1 MDEKLDLEMIA
12 MTLIGRAGES
22 KSLAYQ
28 ALAAAKEGKFEEE
41 KVINAIQDG
50 IASAYKKEFGEQ
62 FPIKVVMNK
71 ESRSV
76 SVYGYMKV
84 VDKVIDDDTEIWI
97 EDAKKIKA
105 DAQLGEMI
113 LIDINPAVIFGR
125 ISSQAAKQV
134 VLQRLNDEKKERI
147 NKEMSGYCN
156 EIVPAVIRR
165 VDGGF
170 VYVEITATQME
181 GVMSRQDQVRTE
193 TYNVGDR
200 IKVYVKH
207 IKEHGKSLQVI
218 VSRSAPGFVRR
229 LFENEVPEIKAGLV
243 KIKNVV
249 REAGFRTKMSVYS
262 DDINIDPVGACI
274 GQKGLRINS
283 VVQELNGEKIDV
295 IQYTDDIQ
303 QYITHALSPAKIL
316 MIMLDEE
323 NKKAEVIVE
332 DEQLSLAIGKNG
344 QNARLAAKLTEWRID
359 VKQYSSYS
367 KEIES
372 SVDLPKD
379 IENFISSEDSEVV
392 SPGLEELLKN

>member
-1 MDEKLDLEMIA
+1 MARKKKVTGIDIEEFFDALDL
-12 MTLIGRAGES
+12 LV
-22 KSLAYQ
+22 
-28 ALAAAKEGKFEEE
+28 KEGKFEEE

-359 VKQYSSYS
+359 VKQYSAYS

>member
-1 MDEKLDLEMIA
+1 MARKKKVTGIDIEEFFDALDL
-12 MTLIGRAGES
+12 LV
-22 KSLAYQ
+22 
-28 ALAAAKEGKFEEE
+28 KEGKFEEE

-303 QYITHALSPAKIL
+303 QYITHALNPAKIL

>member
-1 MDEKLDLEMIA
+1 MARKKKVTGIDIEEFFDALDL
-12 MTLIGRAGES
+12 LV
-22 KSLAYQ
+22 
-28 ALAAAKEGKFEEE
+28 KEGKFEEE

-229 LFENEVPEIKAGLV
+229 QFENEVPEIKAGLV

>member
-1 MDEKLDLEMIA
+1 MARKKKVTGIDIEEFFDALDL
-12 MTLIGRAGES
+12 LV
-22 KSLAYQ
+22 
-28 ALAAAKEGKFEEE
+28 KEGKFEEE

>member
-1 MDEKLDLEMIA
+1 MARKKKVTGIDIEEFFDALDL
-12 MTLIGRAGES
+12 LV
-22 KSLAYQ
+22 
-28 ALAAAKEGKFEEE
+28 KEGKFEEE

-170 VYVEITATQME
+170 VYVEIIATQME

-200 IKVYVKH
+200 IKVFVKH
-207 IKEHGKSLQVI
+207 IKEHGKALQVI

-332 DEQLSLAIGKNG
+332 DEQLSLAIGKSG

-379 IENFISSEDSEVV
+379 IENFMSSEDSESV
-392 SPGLEELLKN
+392 SSGLEELLKN

>member
-1 MDEKLDLEMIA
+1 MARKKKVTAIDIEEFFDALDL
-12 MTLIGRAGES
+12 LV
-22 KSLAYQ
+22 
-28 ALAAAKEGKFEEE
+28 KEGKFEEE

-134 VLQRLNDEKKERI
+134 VLQRLNDEKKERV

-200 IKVYVKH
+200 IKVFVKH
-207 IKEHGKSLQVI
+207 IKEHGKALQVI

-332 DEQLSLAIGKNG
+332 DEQLSLAIGKSG

-379 IENFISSEDSEVV
+379 IENFMSSEDSESV
-392 SPGLEELLKN
+392 SSGLEELLKN

>member
-1 MDEKLDLEMIA
+1 MARKKKVTGIDIEEFFDALDL
-12 MTLIGRAGES
+12 LV
-22 KSLAYQ
+22 
-28 ALAAAKEGKFEEE
+28 KEGKFEEE

-156 EIVPAVIRR
+156 ESVPAVIRR

-200 IKVYVKH
+200 IKVFVKH
-207 IKEHGKSLQVI
+207 IKEHGKALQVI

-332 DEQLSLAIGKNG
+332 DEQLSLAIGKSG

-379 IENFISSEDSEVV
+379 IENFMSSEDSESV
-392 SPGLEELLKN
+392 SSGLEELLKN

>member
-1 MDEKLDLEMIA
+1 MARKKKVTGIDIEEFFDALDL
-12 MTLIGRAGES
+12 LV
-22 KSLAYQ
+22 
-28 ALAAAKEGKFEEE
+28 KEGKFEEE

-200 IKVYVKH
+200 IKVFVKH
-207 IKEHGKSLQVI
+207 IKEHGKALQVI

-379 IENFISSEDSEVV
+379 IENFMSSDSESV
-392 SPGLEELLKN
+392 SSGLEELLKN

>member
-1 MDEKLDLEMIA
+1 MARKKKVTGIDIEEFFDALDL
-12 MTLIGRAGES
+12 LV
-22 KSLAYQ
+22 
-28 ALAAAKEGKFEEE
+28 KEGKFEEE

-62 FPIKVVMNK
+62 LPIKVVMNK

>member
-1 MDEKLDLEMIA
+1 MARKKKVTGIDIEEFFDALDL
-12 MTLIGRAGES
+12 LV
-22 KSLAYQ
+22 
-28 ALAAAKEGKFEEE
+28 KEGKFEEE

-200 IKVYVKH
+200 IKVFVKH
-207 IKEHGKSLQVI
+207 IKEHGKALQVI

-332 DEQLSLAIGKNG
+332 DEQLSLAIGKSG

-379 IENFISSEDSEVV
+379 IENFMSSEDSESV
-392 SPGLEELLKN
+392 SSGLEELLKN

>member
-1 MDEKLDLEMIA
+1 MARKKKVTGIDIEEFFDALDL
-12 MTLIGRAGES
+12 LV
-22 KSLAYQ
+22 
-28 ALAAAKEGKFEEE
+28 KEGKFEEE

-97 EDAKKIKA
+97 EDAKKIKV

>member
-1 MDEKLDLEMIA
+1 MARKKKVTGIDIEEFFDALDL
-12 MTLIGRAGES
+12 LV
-22 KSLAYQ
+22 
-28 ALAAAKEGKFEEE
+28 KEGKFEEE
-41 KVINAIQDG
+41 NVINAIQDG